1 MTVEVGGDNDFECR
15 LTNFSEDV
23 HCIGVIGLQG
33 ESAGDW
39 VTVAHGGIWPVL
51 CESGTYDRANYL
63 VTDATDGYARE
74 SSNES
79 AQPFAK
85 ILEDISVSGTGGLV
99 TAFLHTIESY

>member
-23 HCIGVIGLQG
+23 HCIGVIALQG
-33 ESAGDW
+33 QSAGDW

-63 VTDATDGYARE
+63 VTDSTDGYAKE
-74 SSNES
+74 TTSES

-85 ILEDISVSGTGGLV
+85 IIEDVTISGSGLV
-99 TAFLHTIESY
+99 SAFLHTIESY